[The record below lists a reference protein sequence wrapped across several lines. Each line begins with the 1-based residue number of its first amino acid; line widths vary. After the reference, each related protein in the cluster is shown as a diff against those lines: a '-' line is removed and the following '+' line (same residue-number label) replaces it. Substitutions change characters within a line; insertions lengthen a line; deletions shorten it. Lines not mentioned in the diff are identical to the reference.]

1 MSLSYDDTLAK
12 GQSND
17 GVKNLALILKA
28 LGYELESTEYFD
40 DKMEAAVKAFQKDKG
55 LTEDGQ
61 VTGKTADALNEA
73 TRDYLKAHDV
83 QYDKAKEVLKQG
95 NNS

>member
-1 MSLSYDDTLAK
+1 
-12 GQSND
+12 
-17 GVKNLALILKA
+17 
-28 LGYELESTEYFD
+28 
-40 DKMEAAVKAFQKDKG
+40 MEAAVKAFQKDKG

-73 TRDYLKAHDV
+73 TRDYLKTHDA

-95 NNS
+95 SNS